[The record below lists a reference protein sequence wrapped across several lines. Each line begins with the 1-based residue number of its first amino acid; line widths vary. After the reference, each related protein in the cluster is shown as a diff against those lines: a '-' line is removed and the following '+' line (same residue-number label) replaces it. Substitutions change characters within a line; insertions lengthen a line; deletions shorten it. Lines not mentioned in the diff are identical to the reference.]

1 MSPWVFRKQSERE
14 RERDSEVSERAKE
27 IEGEGGASE
36 DGKKEGMRDR
46 LVFKTRAALST
57 VMQ

>member
-27 IEGEGGASE
+27 IEGGG
-36 DGKKEGMRDR
+36 GKRRWKEGRNEGQTC
-46 LVFKTRAALST
+46 V
-57 VMQ
+57 